1 MLRSVIGS
9 KPTAPDLH
17 CSSAAGASE
26 GWLRRLAAL
35 HVMHSSGYITLE
47 TGTDGV
53 DKAGF

>member
-1 MLRSVIGS
+1 MLRSVSGS

-35 HVMHSSGYITLE
+35 HVIHSSGCITLE
-47 TGTDGV
+47 TGTD
-53 DKAGF
+53 